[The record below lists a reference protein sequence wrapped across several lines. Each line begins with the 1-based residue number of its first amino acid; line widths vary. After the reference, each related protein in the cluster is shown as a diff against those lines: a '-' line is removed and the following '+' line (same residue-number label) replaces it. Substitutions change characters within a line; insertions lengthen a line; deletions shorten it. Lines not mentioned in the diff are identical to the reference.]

1 MKVLQVGK
9 FYPPHPGGMETVL
22 MNICQAIKD
31 HVELRVLVANSQART
46 VREMVDGVDV
56 LRAASW
62 GMVAATSVCPTF
74 PYYLKTIKAD
84 IVHLHEL
91 NPLATVAY
99 QLVRPSGKLI
109 VTFHSEWVRQR
120 VLGRA
125 YDPLQQR
132 ILRLADRI
140 VVSSPPPI
148 EHWPALAAVREKC
161 VVVPFGIDV
170 SYLQDARR
178 SMAAA
183 QAIRHQYGEPLL
195 LFVGRVVY
203 YKGLDVL
210 LKAMHEIPA
219 RLLIVGDGPL
229 RPQFEQVVQQD
240 GLKTK
245 VVWLGERPLE
255 ELAAFYRACDIFVL
269 PSTHNSEAFG
279 MVQIEAMACG
289 KPVVSTNLLSGV
301 PWVNQDGETGLVVPP
316 NDVDALV
323 RAIQTLL
330 MDRSLRLRL
339 GEGGRRRVAREFTRE
354 RMGERLLAL
363 YRSVLEA
370 PPSQLNLS

>member
-74 PYYLKTIKAD
+74 SYYLKTIRAD

-109 VTFHSEWVRQR
+109 VTFHSEWVRQK
-120 VLGRA
+120 VLGRV

-140 VVSSPPPI
+140 VVSSPPAI

-255 ELAAFYRACDIFVL
+255 ELAAFYHACDIFVL
-269 PSTHNSEAFG
+269 PSTHKSEAFG

-316 NDVDALV
+316 NDVGALV
-323 RAIQTLL
+323 GAIQTLL

-339 GEGGRRRVAREFTRE
+339 GDGGRRRVACEFTRE